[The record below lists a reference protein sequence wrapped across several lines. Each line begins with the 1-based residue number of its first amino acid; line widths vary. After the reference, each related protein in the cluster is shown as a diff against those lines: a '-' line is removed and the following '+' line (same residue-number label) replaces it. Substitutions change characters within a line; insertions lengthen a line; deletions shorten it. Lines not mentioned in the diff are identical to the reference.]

1 MLPSNSCVSSG
12 TSLVGHNA
20 TFSGFV
26 SFFRFVPAFKVA
38 GSRFWS
44 ITSIFVIIIIVL
56 PNSFPVLLQP
66 LGIAHLC
73 VHGLQCKLHGSIIFF
88 PLLCLSFWRM
98 LCTSKRKMKL
108 GKEEKDFNGSLNS
121 MSALVLSIS
130 TSCRV
135 PLNCPVIAVRGT
147 QSIAW
152 WKHMNHSNKPFHM
165 LCLKTP
171 QELIKIRT
179 NNFISI
185 YYFLFFCLFQIL
197 PC

>member
-1 MLPSNSCVSSG
+1 MPPSLDLCLASDLFLLSKWLAAKILKYYFNFCHYCPSQLISSSPSATWNVTCVFMVYNANFMG
-12 TSLVGHNA
+12 PSLFF
-20 TFSGFV
+20 FS
-26 SFFRFVPAFKVA
+26 
-38 GSRFWS
+38 
-44 ITSIFVIIIIVL
+44 
-56 PNSFPVLLQP
+56 
-66 LGIAHLC
+66 
-73 VHGLQCKLHGSIIFF
+73 
-88 PLLCLSFWRM
+88 LLCLSFWRM

-108 GKEEKDFNGSLNS
+108 RKEEKDFNGSLNS

-152 WKHMNHSNKPFHM
+152 WKHMNHSNKPFHI

-185 YYFLFFCLFQIL
+185 YYFLFFSLFQIL